1 MFLSFT
7 KCKPEEKYVY
17 VKTNRFVLKN
27 PIDAMLCFF
36 N

>member
-17 VKTNRFVLKN
+17 VTNRFVFKN